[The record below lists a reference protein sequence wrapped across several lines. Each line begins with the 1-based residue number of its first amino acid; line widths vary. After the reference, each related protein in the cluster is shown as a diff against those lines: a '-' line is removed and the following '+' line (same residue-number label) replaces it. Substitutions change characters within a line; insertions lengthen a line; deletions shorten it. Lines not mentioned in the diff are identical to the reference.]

1 MEPIKKLLHGQNF
14 SEFNAKRKEHDFLKK
29 ILSNLLNQKFKDKV
43 CSINLINHT
52 LFIEVVNSA
61 VASQIKLSS
70 LQLIEEI
77 NARDQLENN
86 IKNIKISV
94 SIHHPKN
101 PKREVREIPTIAN
114 QSLQKLKKDIS
125 DSPLKNIIN
134 SLFKRKK

>member
-14 SEFNAKRKEHDFLKK
+14 SKFNAKRKEHDFLKK
-29 ILSNLLNQKFKDKV
+29 ILSNHLNRKFKDKV

-52 LFIEVVNSA
+52 LFIEVISSA
-61 VASQIKLSS
+61 VASQIKLSN

-77 NARDQLENN
+77 NASDQLENN
-86 IKNIKISV
+86 IKRIKISV

-114 QSLQKLKKDIS
+114 QSLQKLKKDMS

>member
-29 ILSNLLNQKFKDKV
+29 ILSNHLNQKFKDKV

-52 LFIEVVNSA
+52 LFIEVINSA
-61 VASQIKLSS
+61 VASQIKFSS
-70 LQLIEEI
+70 LQLIKEI
-77 NARDQLENN
+77 NASNQLENN
-86 IKNIKISV
+86 IKSIKISV

-101 PKREVREIPTIAN
+101 PKMEVRKIPTIAN
-114 QSLQKLKKDIS
+114 QSLQKLKKNMS

-134 SLFKRKK
+134 SLFKRNK